1 VAGVQNCLRG
11 RTFQSMECFTTS
23 QISTKNY
30 IQVHTQV
37 QSNVKQACH
46 EHSQSWNAG
55 SPFKIISS
63 VTDGVSRPQAKAQTQ
78 VRMTQMQSNVTCT
91 CCWIWTLE
99 IALSSSDDKI
109 ITLALGFRG
118 WGSLGNR
125 GGRGQGGGVQNS
137 GKGSRDRGTRKLGQ
151 NEQKTSTNMG
161 LIYANTATYTSLCVW
176 SITKEC
182 VKRNIS
188 N

>member
-1 VAGVQNCLRG
+1 
-11 RTFQSMECFTTS
+11 MECFTTS

-125 GGRGQGGGVQNS
+125 GGRGQGGGYKIVAKGAETGAQGNW
-137 GKGSRDRGTRKLGQ
+137 GKMNKRPL
-151 NEQKTSTNMG
+151 
-161 LIYANTATYTSLCVW
+161 LIWDWYTQILQPIRAYAYDQLPRSV
-176 SITKEC
+176 
-182 VKRNIS
+182 
-188 N
+188 